1 MGDLLKSVTT
11 AMQAG
16 VREDM
21 QAAKSIPANQVPL
34 RPSMPAKTEQAAKPK
49 FNPEQQREA
58 MQEMI
63 ERLNQMVKDTRRD
76 LHFSL
81 DERINKFIIVVK
93 NTNSGEVVRQIPSE
107 AAVKMAHSIEDMKG
121 IIFNEEL

>member
-1 MGDLLKSVTT
+1 MGDLLKSVAS
-11 AMQAG
+11 AMQVG

-21 QAAKSIPANQVPL
+21 QAAKSVPANPVPL
-34 RPSMPAKTEQAAKPK
+34 RPSMPAKTEEAAKPK
-49 FNPEQQREA
+49 FDPEQQREA

-63 ERLNQMVKDTRRD
+63 ERLNQLVKETRRD

-121 IIFNEEL
+121 ILFNDEF

>member
-1 MGDLLKSVTT
+1 MGDLLKSVASTT
-11 AMQAG
+11 HAG

-21 QAAKSIPANQVPL
+21 Q
-34 RPSMPAKTEQAAKPK
+34 PAKNGPASGIKLTVSALIQTELAGKPK
-49 FNPEQQREA
+49 FDPEKQRKA

-63 ERLNQMVKDTRRD
+63 ERMNQLVKETRRD

-81 DERINKFIIVVK
+81 DERIDTFIIVVK
-93 NTNSGEVVRQIPSE
+93 NTNSGEVVRQIPNE

-121 IIFNEEL
+121 ILFNGEF

>member
-1 MGDLLKSVTT
+1 MGDLLKSVASTT
-11 AMQAG
+11 HAG
-16 VREDM
+16 VREGM
-21 QAAKSIPANQVPL
+21 Q
-34 RPSMPAKTEQAAKPK
+34 PAKNGPASGIKLTPSAPIQTEQAAKPK
-49 FNPEQQREA
+49 FDPEKQRKA

-63 ERLNQMVKDTRRD
+63 ERLNQMVKETRRD

-81 DERINKFIIVVK
+81 DERIDTFIIVVK

-121 IIFNEEL
+121 ILFNGEF